1 MTLVRTILAH
11 GGLAGL
17 VVEGLVAA
25 LVLGLFVAVWAR
37 ERRSRRSRARD
48 GDV

>member
-1 MTLVRTILAH
+1 MSIAPATLAH

-25 LVLGLFVAVWAR
+25 GVLGLFVAVWAR

-48 GDV
+48 GDG